1 MELEMAGNIMSKT
14 SWTSRWVRFSS
25 SCDDEFITGKSL
37 VWRLDLELLINF
49 FDGDNFCIGKD
60 TSTQFLNFIFQS
72 LNDGPWFICLRENTS
87 VILNL
92 EFDTIVLEKS
102 NDIVVIKLWKDA
114 IEETSITRNAC

>member
-1 MELEMAGNIMSKT
+1 MSKA

-37 VWRLDLELLINF
+37 VWRLNLELLINP

-60 TSTQFLNFIFQS
+60 TSTQLLNFIFQS
-72 LNDGPWFICLRENTS
+72 LDDGPWFICLREDTS

-114 IEETSITRNAC
+114 IEETAITWNTC

>member
-1 MELEMAGNIMSKT
+1 MSKT
-14 SWTSRWVRFSS
+14 SWTSRWIRFSS

-37 VWRLDLELLINF
+37 VWRLNLELLINL
-49 FDGDNFCIGKD
+49 FDGDNFCIGED
-60 TSTQFLNFIFQS
+60 ASTKFLNLIFQS
-72 LNDGPWFICLRENTS
+72 LDDGPWFICLREDTP

-114 IEETSITRNAC
+114 IEETAITWNTC

>member
-1 MELEMAGNIMSKT
+1 MEFKMAGNIMSKT

-25 SCDDEFITGKSL
+25 SCDDELITGKSL
-37 VWRLDLELLINF
+37 VWRLNLELLINL
-49 FDGDNFCIGKD
+49 FDRDNFCIGKD

-72 LNDGPWFICLRENTS
+72 LDDGPWFICLREDTP

>member
-60 TSTQFLNFIFQS
+60 TSAQFLNFIFQS
-72 LNDGPWFICLRENTS
+72 LDDGPWFICLRENTS

>member
-1 MELEMAGNIMSKT
+1 MAGNIVSKT

-37 VWRLDLELLINF
+37 VWRLNLELLINF

-72 LNDGPWFICLRENTS
+72 LDDGPLFICLREDTS

>member
-1 MELEMAGNIMSKT
+1 MAGNIVSKT

-37 VWRLDLELLINF
+37 VWRLNLELLINF

-72 LNDGPWFICLRENTS
+72 LNDGPWFICLREDTS

-92 EFDTIVLEKS
+92 EFDTIVLEKI

-114 IEETSITRNAC
+114 IEETSITRNACWRSS